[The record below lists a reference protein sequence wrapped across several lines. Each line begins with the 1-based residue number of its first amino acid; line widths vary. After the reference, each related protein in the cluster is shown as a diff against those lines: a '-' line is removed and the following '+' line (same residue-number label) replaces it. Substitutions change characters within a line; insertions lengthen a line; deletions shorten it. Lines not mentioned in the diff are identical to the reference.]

1 MVSKGLSAAIRE
13 PRSSSTVS
21 FPYWKATYYT
31 DKEGFYAKRVR
42 VKRVTRRPSFDA
54 RCSQP
59 VAIHYVIILILILS
73 QA

>member
-21 FPYWKATYYT
+21 FPFWKATYYT
-31 DKEGFYAKRVR
+31 DKEGFYAKRV
-42 VKRVTRRPSFDA
+42 KRVARRPSFDA

-59 VAIHYVIILILILS
+59 VAIRYVIILILILS
-73 QA
+73 EA